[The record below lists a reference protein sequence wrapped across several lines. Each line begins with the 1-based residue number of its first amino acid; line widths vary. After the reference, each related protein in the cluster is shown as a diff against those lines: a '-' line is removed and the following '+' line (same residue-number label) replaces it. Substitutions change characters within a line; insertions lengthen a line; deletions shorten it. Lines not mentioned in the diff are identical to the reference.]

1 MDNKEKL
8 AQSVIGIFDTNKD
21 NKVTEDELKQDEI
34 NNNIEEDECLKS
46 ASKKVYAF
54 DFINDQ
60 IETRREITR
69 LFKEDAF
76 KRLKTNW
83 ILKLVFF
90 IIVSLI
96 LLSVVIGTITG
107 MSLMIKNIET
117 IQWKH
122 VAVIVSAVAGLIT
135 AIAAI
140 PTVIAKYLFPPKENE
155 FLLKLLDSNK
165 NIENYFTLNEKYL
178 EEPINMNQN
187 NKK

>member
-1 MDNKEKL
+1 MDKKEQIAK
-8 AQSVIGIFDTNKD
+8 SVIDIFDTNKD

-34 NNNIEEDECLKS
+34 NNNLEKDEFLKS
-46 ASKKVYAF
+46 ESKKVYIF
-54 DFINDQ
+54 DFKNDQ
-60 IETRREITR
+60 LETRREITR
-69 LFKEDAF
+69 LFKEDAI

-83 ILKLVFF
+83 ILKLTFF

-107 MSLMIKNIET
+107 ISLMVKNLET
-117 IQWKH
+117 IEWKH
-122 VAVIVSAVAGLIT
+122 IAVIVSSVAGLIT

-165 NIENYFTLNEKYL
+165 NIENYFNLNEKYL
-178 EEPINMNQN
+178 EEPITDKKN